1 MREGQSLCAR
11 GKHIPVAASSFLLSP
26 THSLPICCSLSD
38 PVYFVDTKAAADAD
52 APTPGTARVKPAKNA
67 PPTPLNLAAAEKKL
81 KEKEK
86 TASTED
92 EPYVYLPPG
101 SSMADPAYGSSMADP
116 IDPAKV
122 YRRDPQPQ

>member
-1 MREGQSLCAR
+1 
-11 GKHIPVAASSFLLSP
+11 
-26 THSLPICCSLSD
+26 
-38 PVYFVDTKAAADAD
+38 VYFVDTKAAADAD

-81 KEKEK
+81 KEK